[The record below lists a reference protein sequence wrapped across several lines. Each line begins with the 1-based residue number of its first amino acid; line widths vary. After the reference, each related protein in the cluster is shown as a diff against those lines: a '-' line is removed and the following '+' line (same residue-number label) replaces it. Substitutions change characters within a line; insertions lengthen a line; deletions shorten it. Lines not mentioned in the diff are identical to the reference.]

1 MREREEARVHWL
13 PLSVSHKLLSPGNGP
28 RSRDALEGTLV
39 SPLPAGTKGRGPSGE
54 GLFRGRLSLPL
65 PARTGGSLFVDLD
78 VWLQELPGNGTGC
91 LF

>member
-39 SPLPAGTKGRGPSGE
+39 SPLPAGTKGRGSFWRGAFQRPAVPASPS
-54 GLFRGRLSLPL
+54 
-65 PARTGGSLFVDLD
+65 
-78 VWLQELPGNGTGC
+78 
-91 LF
+91 